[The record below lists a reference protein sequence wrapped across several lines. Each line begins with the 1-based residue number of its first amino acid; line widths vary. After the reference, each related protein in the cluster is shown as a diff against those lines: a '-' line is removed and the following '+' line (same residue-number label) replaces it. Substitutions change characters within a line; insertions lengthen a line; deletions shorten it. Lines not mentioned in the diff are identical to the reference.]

1 MHWRARVA
9 ISAAGLV
16 LAALASMGLPDGRAL
31 AQGNP
36 DRGDEL
42 FRACAA
48 CHQIGTG
55 ARNAVGP
62 ILNNIVGRRVG
73 SRSGFRYSPAMA
85 AAGAEGT
92 VWTVELLDA
101 FLADPRAAMRGNRMA
116 YSGLRDPGQ
125 RADLIAYL
133 KTLNFDDP
141 SESKILK

>member
-1 MHWRARVA
+1 MSV
-9 ISAAGLV
+9 AGLC
-16 LAALASMGLPDGRAL
+16 LAAVLSDGLSRWGM

-36 DRGDEL
+36 DRGDDL
-42 FRACAA
+42 FRSCAA
-48 CHQIGTG
+48 CHQIGPG

-85 AAGAEGT
+85 SAGADGM
-92 VWTVELLDA
+92 VWTVEHLDA

-116 YSGLRDPGQ
+116 YAGMRDADQ
-125 RADLIAYL
+125 RADLIAYM

>member
-1 MHWRARVA
+1 M
-9 ISAAGLV
+9 SAAGLWM
-16 LAALASMGLPDGRAL
+16 AAVFWIGLPEGRGM
-31 AQGNP
+31 AQGSP

-42 FRACAA
+42 FRTCAA
-48 CHQIGTG
+48 CHQIGAA

-62 ILNNIVGRRVG
+62 VLNNIVGRRVG

-85 AAGAEGT
+85 SAGADGM
-92 VWTVELLDA
+92 VWTVEHLDA

-116 YSGLRDPGQ
+116 YSGLRDAGQ
-125 RADLIAYL
+125 RADVIAYL